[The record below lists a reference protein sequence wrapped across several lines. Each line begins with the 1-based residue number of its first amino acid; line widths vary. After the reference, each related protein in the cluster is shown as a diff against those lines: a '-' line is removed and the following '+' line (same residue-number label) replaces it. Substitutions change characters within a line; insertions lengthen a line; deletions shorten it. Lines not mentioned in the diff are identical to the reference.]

1 MNYSCSDD
9 LSLPWPG
16 LTFHCTTKADSV
28 DDVFLFS
35 AAEGEKNERFY
46 LGRDMPF
53 LMHFGWF
60 ETVTR
65 AGLNRDR
72 GFALLAA
79 QNAQFSAHVE
89 DLTLHFPC

>member
-60 ETVTR
+60 GTVKNGPDSIVTE
-65 AGLNRDR
+65 
-72 GFALLAA
+72 ALLYL
-79 QNAQFSAHVE
+79 QLKTHSFRPM
-89 DLTLHFPC
+89 LKI